1 MTKEEGAMV
10 GFEIVAYAGDARSKL
25 IQALTEA
32 ERGHFDQAAALVE
45 ESKECLTM
53 AHQAQTEMLQAEAR
67 GESVEVGF
75 IMVHAQDHLMTT
87 MLLRDVVHSFITLYE
102 RTSK

>member
-1 MTKEEGAMV
+1 MTKEESAMV

-25 IQALTEA
+25 VQALTEA
-32 ERGHFDQAAALVE
+32 ERGNFDKAKELVD

-53 AHQAQTEMLQAEAR
+53 AHQVQTEMLQAEAR
-67 GESVEVGF
+67 GEAMELGF
-75 IMVHAQDHLMTT
+75 IMVHGQDHLMTT

-102 RTSK
+102 RTNK

>member
-25 IQALTEA
+25 VQALTEA
-32 ERGHFDQAAALVE
+32 ERGNFDKAEQLVE
-45 ESKECLTM
+45 ESKECLTL
-53 AHQAQTEMLQAEAR
+53 AHKAQTEMLQAEAR

-75 IMVHAQDHLMTT
+75 IMVHGQDHLMTT
-87 MLLRDVVHSFITLYE
+87 MLLRDVVHSFISLYR
-102 RTSK
+102 RTAQ